1 MSLAAYLTGV
11 KVLPGRVLC
20 LDVVVTDGGRATE
33 LKIRKQGNILAV
45 TIDPHTLTAANLREG
60 DLVVPSVQRGLIV
73 LTPVE
78 VRPKVRSRV
87 LEVAARSSG
96 RIAEPSTGSRRADPA
111 R

>member
-1 MSLAAYLTGV
+1 MTAYTVITLG
-11 KVLPGRVLC
+11 L
-20 LDVVVTDGGRATE
+20 GGTVDAV
-33 LKIRKQGNILAV
+33 KIRKQGNSLAV
-45 TIDPHTLTAANLREG
+45 TIDQPTLTAANLHEG

-87 LEVAARSSG
+87 LEVG
-96 RIAEPSTGSRRADPA
+96 RKVIRENRGALDRLAKGGPA